1 MSKTDSTAIRR
12 MVPRGLMLALA
23 LTGGLMAASSLA
35 TRPAAAQE
43 LSQLSCRAL
52 WYQRNAV
59 YAEQGYCFKTAD
71 AIATFGRSCFAPY
84 GKLTANQQRFVEQV
98 RMWEARKGCN

>member
-1 MSKTDSTAIRR
+1 M
-12 MVPRGLMLALA
+12 RGRWIVAALA
-23 LTGGLMAASSLA
+23 GLVLA
-35 TRPAAAQE
+35 PWGTAQAQE

-71 AIATFGRSCFAPY
+71 AIATFGERCYPPY
-84 GKLTANQQRFVEQV
+84 GKLTRDQQRFVDEV
-98 RMWEARKGCN
+98 RSWERRKGCR

>member
-1 MSKTDSTAIRR
+1 M
-12 MVPRGLMLALA
+12 RGRLYLFALA
-23 LTGGLMAASSLA
+23 GLAMAPLG
-35 TRPAAAQE
+35 AAEAQE

-71 AIATFGRSCFAPY
+71 AIATFGERCFPPY
-84 GKLTANQQRFVEQV
+84 GKLTRSQQAYVNEV
-98 RMWEARKGCN
+98 MAWERRKGCR

>member
-1 MSKTDSTAIRR
+1 MRNTDSSATHRL
-12 MVPRGLMLALA
+12 VPRSLMLALGLA
-23 LTGGLMAASSLA
+23 GGLMTLSGPGA
-35 TRPAAAQE
+35 RPAAAQE

-71 AIATFGRSCFAPY
+71 AIATFGRGCFAPF
-84 GKLTANQQRFVEQV
+84 GKLTPQQQRYVEQV
-98 RMWEARKGCN
+98 RKWEARKGCN